1 MDVTLTYCQVLPY
14 KISLVQAKWELL
26 KLGPFWEHCVG
37 NVGIPSLLPGQS
49 ADGFD
54 VVSNLSL
61 LPKFHD
67 KQPETFFILFEYIA
81 DAGVCLDFEASV
93 CVLTSKSTTDIQYS
107 LLPVSLIMRP

>member
-1 MDVTLTYCQVLPY
+1 M
-14 KISLVQAKWELL
+14 QAKRELL
-26 KLGPFWEHCVG
+26 KLGIFWEHCVG

-49 ADGFD
+49 ADGFN

-81 DAGVCLDFEASV
+81 DAGVCLDFDASV
-93 CVLTSKSTTDIQYS
+93 CIDEQKHNRHTVFFVACFLDYEAMKSAVLKA
-107 LLPVSLIMRP
+107 